1 MDKQR
6 LFRLTSTS
14 NDGKFATTFN
24 EDIEIPANSEIA
36 LQSLSFDRNSDE
48 LVVPKVATSIKYG
61 INQTNDL
68 TVIDGIELFSAQV
81 PVKADKTPWKANTE
95 GDQFLTALAKELNVF
110 MPSQNDSSIWMA
122 DTVGFNYSISQ
133 GCQWNAYLDNDDFV
147 NIECKTQPP
156 ARPAQALWKN
166 NMTQANVVTY
176 KGATVYDG
184 DGDDDTLSRPTGGT
198 GGNTDYNDSHV
209 YGGVRMGKG
218 IASINLRV
226 AENTSTAPN
235 RVAFTVGLTDS
246 DGIAAFKAGTFA
258 DANILFAVRMNS
270 STSSYEYKQ
279 GGNPFAPVNGAGG
292 LLPERFADAGGGSN
306 TNDVISINIGDAI
319 GTQAQTDRK
328 IDMSIHQLTAGKT
341 VAGVVGDI
349 QQVNQ
354 DKDLHFFIAFAE
366 DSTKVKVDM
375 FEVDL
380 DPYAYSPFIEL
391 FSTTQASSLDA
402 GGTVQILRNG
412 WEAQP
417 PAGTSLVPIPLSR
430 RIGSLDLTKEV
441 SNFLGYDVAS
451 NDYLNDIHPTSFDAS
466 ASYIWKADKRSEF
479 RVRSKNYLVLFNNI
493 PLDSYDTFARYDLD
507 QRNANS
513 GGSRQNILATVPAVE
528 DLVTGSSITQLA
540 YEPGTLN
547 YISMSN
553 RSPLITRS
561 LRCEILTAV
570 YGDIN
575 INGLASMTV
584 LIRDKKD

>member
-1 MDKQR
+1 MEKQR

-48 LVVPKVATSIKYG
+48 LIVPKVATRIQYA
-61 INQTNDL
+61 INQTQDL
-68 TVIDGIELFSAQV
+68 SVIDGIKLFTAIV
-81 PVKADKTPWKANTE
+81 PEKADKSAWKANTE
-95 GDQFLTALAKELNVF
+95 GEQFLTALAKELNVS
-110 MPSQNDSSIWMA
+110 MPSQNDSDIWM
-122 DTVGFNYSISQ
+122 DNNLGFDYSISQ

-184 DGDDDTLSRPTGGT
+184 AGDIDTLSRPTGGV
-198 GGNTDYNDSHV
+198 GAVDDYNDSHV
-209 YGGVRMGKG
+209 YGEVRMGKG
-218 IASINLRV
+218 IASLNVRV
-226 AENTSTAPN
+226 AKNASLSLT

-258 DANILFAVRMNS
+258 DANILFAVRMKG
-270 STSSYEYKQ
+270 STSSYEVKQ
-279 GGNPFAPVNGAGG
+279 GSNPFGLVSGAGG
-292 LLPERFADAGGGSN
+292 LLPELVADVGGGSN
-306 TNDVISINIGDAI
+306 TNDVIRINIGNAV
-319 GTQAQTDRK
+319 GAQAQTDRE
-328 IDMSIHQLTAGKT
+328 IDMSIHQETAGKT

-366 DSTKVKVDM
+366 DSTQVEVDM

-380 DPYAYSPFIEL
+380 DPYAYTPLIET
-391 FSTTQASSLDA
+391 FDSTQTSSLDP
-402 GGTVQILRNG
+402 GGPAQILRNG
-412 WEAQP
+412 FEAQP
-417 PAGTSLVPIPLSR
+417 SAGTSLVPIPLSR
-430 RIGSLDLTKEV
+430 RIGALDLTKEV
-441 SNFLGYDVAS
+441 SNFLGYDIAS
-451 NDYLNDIHPTSFDAS
+451 NNYLNDILPTNYEES
-466 ASYIWKADKRSEF
+466 ASYIWKADRRSEF
-479 RVRSKNYLVLFNNI
+479 KVRSKNYLVLFNNI

>member
-48 LVVPKVATSIKYG
+48 LIVPKVATPIQYG
-61 INQTNDL
+61 INQTEDL
-68 TVIDGIELFSAQV
+68 SVADGIALFSATV
-81 PVKADKTPWKANTE
+81 PEKADKTAWKANTE
-95 GDQFLTALAKELNVF
+95 GEQFLTALAKELNVS
-110 MPSQNDSSIWMA
+110 MPEQNDSDIWMA
-122 DTVGFNYSISQ
+122 DDQDFDYSISQ

-184 DGDDDTLSRPTGGT
+184 AGDIDTLSRPTGGV
-198 GGNTDYNDSHV
+198 GAVDDYNDSHV
-209 YGGVRMGKG
+209 YGEVRMGKG
-218 IASINLRV
+218 IASLNVRV
-226 AENTSTAPN
+226 AQNASTSLT

-258 DANILFAVRMNS
+258 DTNILFAVRMKGNA
-270 STSSYEYKQ
+270 SSYEYKQ
-279 GGNPFAPVNGAGG
+279 GGNPFALVDGAGG
-292 LLPERFADAGGGSN
+292 LLPELVANVGGGSN
-306 TNDVISINIGDAI
+306 TNDVIRINIGDSI
-319 GTQAQTDRK
+319 GTQAQTDRE
-328 IDMSIHQLTAGKT
+328 IDMSIHQETAGKT
-341 VAGVVGDI
+341 VAGVVGDV

-366 DSTKVKVDM
+366 DSTKVEVDM

-380 DPYAYSPFIEL
+380 DPYAYTPLIDTFD
-391 FSTTQASSLDA
+391 TTQTSSLDA
-402 GGTVQILRNG
+402 GGTAQILRNG
-412 WEAQP
+412 FEAQSSQ
-417 PAGTSLVPIPLSR
+417 ALVPIPLSR
-430 RIGSLDLTKEV
+430 RIGALDLTKEV
-441 SNFLGYDVAS
+441 SNFLGYDIAS
-451 NDYLNDIHPTSFDAS
+451 NNYLNDILPTSFDAS
-466 ASYIWKADKRSEF
+466 ASYIWKADRRSEF
-479 RVRSKNYLVLFNNI
+479 QIRSKNYLVLFNNI
-493 PLDSYDTFARYDLD
+493 PLDSYDTFARYDID

>member
-1 MDKQR
+1 MEKQR

-48 LVVPKVATSIKYG
+48 LVVPKVATQIQYG

-68 TVIDGIELFSAQV
+68 TVVDGIYLFTATV
-81 PVKADKTPWKANTE
+81 PEKADKSAWKANTE
-95 GDQFLTALAKELNVF
+95 GEQFLTALAKELNVS
-110 MPSQNDSSIWMA
+110 MPSQNDSDIWM
-122 DTVGFNYSISQ
+122 DNNLGFDYSISQ

-156 ARPAQALWKN
+156 ARPAQSLWKN

-176 KGATVYDG
+176 KGATVSDG
-184 DGDDDTLSRPTGGT
+184 AGESDSLSRPTGGV
-198 GGNTDYNDSHV
+198 GAVDDYNDSHV
-209 YGGVRMGKG
+209 YGEVRMGKG
-218 IASINLRV
+218 IASLNVRV
-226 AENTSTAPN
+226 AKNASLSLT

-246 DGIAAFKAGTFA
+246 DGIAALKAGTFA
-258 DANILFAVRMNS
+258 DTNILFAVRMKG

-279 GGNPFAPVNGAGG
+279 GSNPFALVSGAGG
-292 LLPERFADAGGGSN
+292 LLPERVAYVGGGSN
-306 TNDVISINIGDAI
+306 TNDVIRINIGNAV
-319 GTQAQTDRK
+319 GSEAQTDRE
-328 IDMSIHQLTAGKT
+328 IDMSIHQQDEGKT

-366 DSTKVKVDM
+366 DSTQVEVDM

-380 DPYAYSPFIEL
+380 DPYAYTPLVDTFDA
-391 FSTTQASSLDA
+391 TQKSSLDP
-402 GGTVQILRNG
+402 GGAAQILRNG
-412 WEAQP
+412 YEAQP

-430 RIGSLDLTKEV
+430 RIGALDLTKEV
-441 SNFLGYDVAS
+441 STFLGYDIAS
-451 NDYLNDIHPTSFDAS
+451 NNYLNDILPTNYPES
-466 ASYIWKADKRSEF
+466 ASYIWKADRRSEF
-479 RVRSKNYLVLFNNI
+479 QVRSKNYLVLFNNI
-493 PLDSYDTFARYDLD
+493 PLDSYDAFARYDLD